1 MSKQDVLANKIWK
14 LTVQPHGWACE
25 TVGGLSLLEA
35 ALLVGIRIPN
45 SCRNG
50 TCRTCMSKMQAGEIN
65 YKIDWPGLSL
75 EEKQEGW
82 ILPCVAQAC
91 SDVVLDVPAAVKL
104 FDEEI

>member
-1 MSKQDVLANKIWK
+1 MSKQDALANTIWT

-25 TVGGLSLLEA
+25 TVAELSLLEA
-35 ALLVGIRIPN
+35 ALLEGIRIPN

-50 TCRTCMSKMQAGEIN
+50 TCRTCICKMLAGKIN

-82 ILPCVAQAC
+82 ILPCVAQAR
-91 SDVVLDVPAAVKL
+91 SDVVLDVPAATTVFNK
-104 FDEEI
+104 EI